1 MSVWYRI
8 VFYTELPLV
17 FEAFLKASKRGVLHV
32 IKGFKT
38 SYTFLQERSSFLL
51 QHVSHLCMYV
61 YRNVCSKFLWGS
73 RGHSGGATQGIQ
85 GPLINNR
92 SLRPKSSS
100 LASASLYTMMRMMEL
115 LDDCP
120 YLSSSYF
127 IINIVL
133 DKLND

>member
-1 MSVWYRI
+1 MCLIPLPMRQVLVHSSFYLCCLRYRI

-61 YRNVCSKFLWGS
+61 YRNVCSKFLCGS

-85 GPLINNR
+85 GPLINNT
-92 SLRPKSSS
+92 K
-100 LASASLYTMMRMMEL
+100 
-115 LDDCP
+115 
-120 YLSSSYF
+120 
-127 IINIVL
+127 IVL
-133 DKLND
+133 TYFEKKLF